1 MSLDATTIQGETF
14 VVNLGPQ
21 HPATH
26 GVLRVK
32 LTLDG
37 EYIMNA
43 EPVIGYSHRM
53 HEKMAENR
61 TYPQYFA
68 NIGRIDY
75 VGAMIYNFGYAS
87 AVERLAGIQVP
98 ERAEYIRVITSELNR
113 IASHLLWFGPFI
125 IDLGGLTP
133 LLYAFDDREAILNLL
148 ESVAGAR
155 LTFSYFRFGGVC
167 NDIDEDFMA
176 GCRAFIPRMRERL
189 TLYRRLVTEN
199 VIFRKRV
206 EGIGIIPPE
215 ICRTYGATGP
225 VLRGS
230 GIRYDVRK
238 NEPYSIYPLL
248 DFDIPA
254 FAECD
259 SMARYRVRMEE
270 MNQSLRIVEQALDR
284 LPSGPVMAEK
294 VPRVLKPPKGDCY
307 FNVEG
312 ARGSFGIR
320 IVSDG
325 TDTPYRLKLR
335 TPCFANL
342 SLFGEVSRGMLLAD
356 SLALLGS
363 LDLCI
368 PDVDR

>member
-1 MSLDATTIQGETF
+1 MSFDARSIQGETF
-14 VVNLGPQ
+14 VVNMGPQ

-26 GVLRVK
+26 GVLRIK

-37 EYIMNA
+37 ECIMNA

-53 HEKMAENR
+53 QEKMAENR
-61 TYPQYFA
+61 TYVQYFP
-68 NIGRIDY
+68 NTGRIDY
-75 VGAMIYNFGYAS
+75 AGAMIYNFGYAC
-87 AVERLAGIQVP
+87 AVERLAGISVP
-98 ERAEYIRVITSELNR
+98 DRAEYIRVITSELSR

-133 LLYAFDDREAILNLL
+133 LLYAFDDREIILDLL
-148 ESVAGAR
+148 ESVSGAR
-155 LTFSYFRFGGVC
+155 LTYSYFRFGGVY
-167 NDIDEDFMA
+167 NDVDDDFIA
-176 GCRAFIPRMRERL
+176 GCRTFIPRMRERL
-189 TLYRRLVTEN
+189 VLFRRLVTDN
-199 VIFRKRV
+199 IIFRKRV
-206 EGIGIIPPE
+206 EGIGVISPE
-215 ICRTYGATGP
+215 LCRKYGATGP

-230 GIRYDVRK
+230 GIDYDVRK
-238 NEPYSIYPLL
+238 NEPYSIYPLF
-248 DFDIPA
+248 DFDIPV
-254 FAECD
+254 FTECD
-259 SMARYRVRMEE
+259 SLARYHVRMEE
-270 MNQSLRIVEQALDR
+270 MNQSLRIIEQALDK

-294 VPRVLKPPKGDCY
+294 VPRNLKPPKGECY

-320 IVSDG
+320 IISDG
-325 TDTPYRLKLR
+325 TEIPYRLKLR

-342 SLFGEVSRGMLLAD
+342 SLFEEASRGMLLAD

>member
-1 MSLDATTIQGETF
+1 LD
-14 VVNLGPQ
+14 
-21 HPATH
+21 
-26 GVLRVK
+26 
-32 LTLDG
+32 
-37 EYIMNA
+37 
-43 EPVIGYSHRM
+43 
-53 HEKMAENR
+53 
-61 TYPQYFA
+61 
-68 NIGRIDY
+68 
-75 VGAMIYNFGYAS
+75 
-87 AVERLAGIQVP
+87 
-98 ERAEYIRVITSELNR
+98 
-113 IASHLLWFGPFI
+113 
-125 IDLGGLTP
+125 
-133 LLYAFDDREAILNLL
+133 LL
-148 ESVAGAR
+148 ESVSGAR

-167 NDIDEDFMA
+167 NDIDDDFVA

-189 TLYRRLVTEN
+189 TLYRRLVTDN

-206 EGIGIIPPE
+206 EGIGMISPE
-215 ICRTYGATGP
+215 ICRQYGATGP

-230 GIRYDVRK
+230 GIGYDVRK

-248 DFDIPA
+248 DFDIPV
-254 FAECD
+254 FGGCD
-259 SMARYRVRMEE
+259 SLARYRVRMEE
-270 MNQSLRIVEQALDR
+270 MNQSLRIVEQALDK

-325 TDTPYRLKLR
+325 TETPYRLKLR

-342 SLFGEVSRGMLLAD
+342 SLFEEASRGMLLAD
-356 SLALLGS
+356 ALALLGS

>member
-1 MSLDATTIQGETF
+1 MSLEATTIQGETF
-14 VVNLGPQ
+14 VVNMGPQ

-26 GVLRVK
+26 GVLRIK

-37 EYIMNA
+37 EYIVNA

-53 HEKMAENR
+53 QEKMAENR
-61 TYPQYFA
+61 TYIQYFP
-68 NIGRIDY
+68 NIGRLDY
-75 VGAMIYNFGYAS
+75 VGAMLYNFGYVC
-87 AVERLAGIQVP
+87 AVERLAGIPVP
-98 ERAEYIRVITSELNR
+98 ERAEYIRVITGELNR

-133 LLYAFDDREAILNLL
+133 LLYAFDDREKILDLL
-148 ESVAGAR
+148 ESVSGAR
-155 LTFSYFRFGGVC
+155 LTYSYFRFGGVGS
-167 NDIDEDFMA
+167 DIDENFIA
-176 GCRAFIPRMRERL
+176 GCRTFIARMRERL
-189 TLYRRLVTEN
+189 TLYRRLVTDN
-199 VIFRKRV
+199 IIFRKRV
-206 EGIGIIPPE
+206 EGIGIISPAL
-215 ICRTYGATGP
+215 CRKYGATGP

-230 GIRYDVRK
+230 GIDYDVRK

-248 DFDIPA
+248 SFHIPV
-254 FAECD
+254 FTEGD
-259 SMARYRVRMEE
+259 SFARYRVRMEE
-270 MNQSLRIVEQALDR
+270 INQSLSIIEQALDK
-284 LPSGPVMAEK
+284 LPAGPVMAEK
-294 VPRVLKPPKGDCY
+294 VPRRLKPPAGDCY

-325 TDTPYRLKLR
+325 TEIPYRLKLR

-342 SLFGEVSRGMLLAD
+342 SLFEEASRGMLLAD